1 MGCLSVL
8 VLVASLLA
16 VQVRFVTGCSIKGEV
31 QCNEMFPFLQNV
43 NNNFLPLL
51 ESSVLTIINTKI
63 LICVGSFGGK
73 VMTVYP
79 SYLFN
84 WT

>member
-1 MGCLSVL
+1 MGCFSIL

-16 VQVRFVTGCSIKGEV
+16 VQVRFVTRCSIKGKM
-31 QCNEMFPFLQNV
+31 QCIKMFLFLQNF

-51 ESSVLTIINTKI
+51 ESSVLTIIKTKI
-63 LICVGSFGGK
+63 LIYVGSFGGK

>member
-16 VQVRFVTGCSIKGEV
+16 VQVRLVTGCSIKGEV

-63 LICVGSFGGK
+63 LILLVPLVGK
-73 VMTVYP
+73 
-79 SYLFN
+79 L
-84 WT
+84 